1 MPPMAPRPAAA
12 VGRGPRPVL
21 LLVEAAPAP
30 PVSVPEPV
38 GAGVVLEPV
47 GEPVLEPEP
56 EPVVWAPA
64 DVVSAAAEVL
74 VCAAVVLH
82 ETTEGRSVTPMPL
95 QSCLRS
101 KSCQQMF
108 KECANDRGSSP

>member
-1 MPPMAPRPAAA
+1 M
-12 VGRGPRPVL
+12 L

-30 PVSVPEPV
+30 AVSAPEPV

-47 GEPVLEPEP
+47 GEPVLELEPET

-101 KSCQQMF
+101 KSCQQTF
-108 KECANDRGSSP
+108 KECTNDRGSSP